1 MQNFRGKIAAEAA
14 LATERQRVREVVAVA
29 RRIVVGKYLAWTNAG
44 GPYECKHGVAGG
56 IPCNTCDRDY
66 ILALAREKEG
76 KLNDKK
82 PTP

>member
-29 RRIVVGKYLAWTNAG
+29 RRIVVGKYLAWANAG